1 MGFYLIQSDF
11 SHGELDR
18 RLFSRADLQIYNKS
32 AQKLRNVVV
41 IPQGGARRRFGS
53 LFIETIT
60 QNTGR
65 YMLTEFQFD
74 AETNYLFL
82 LEPGLLRIF
91 FNDIQVASI
100 SIGIPWTSS
109 DLIDQS
115 IRFTQTTN
123 LMVVTGNFAPITIL
137 RTSAHSGWQIA
148 NIVFRNKPTIPFV
161 DAPYSSI
168 TFKLDDVKISKGR
181 TLTATS
187 AIFTSEF
194 VDGLFRA
201 VGPPESFAQ
210 IGVARITQFNTST
223 EVIVE
228 ITSTFADALKV
239 SEGGVTGNNVDLEI
253 PVFTTIRGWPK
264 SVTFYEGRLW
274 FGGIK
279 GGTKPNSALLGY
291 LMGSV
296 VNDFFNFD
304 TGTGLDDESIQFP
317 IDSDVLI
324 SIEYL
329 VGDRSLQVFT
339 IGGEFAAPQVDETPL
354 TPSNIAIR
362 KQTNNGIQ
370 NVRPVVL
377 DNQTFYIARGGKRAI
392 SFVYTDTAVSYQ
404 STDISILS
412 PQIVRNPIDSAVIK
426 GSSTD
431 DANYLLYVNG
441 DDGSLAV
448 FQSLL
453 IENVAA
459 WTLSQL
465 EDDPLEA
472 KFQRITQV
480 GDVIY
485 AIIERVDATLS
496 LTTEVL
502 DEPILTESGEEILAE
517 ESSVHE
523 LIKLSFNA
531 FTDSAI
537 QQTFTTPT
545 TVITGLDHLED
556 KTVHIRGEVTTDEGF
571 FVFEPQVVLGGQIT
585 LGSPVVTVEVGLP
598 FTPEIQPMPVQIPS
612 QQGPTLYIPKRLIR
626 YFIDFFESVG
636 VFLDG
641 SLIPYLAFGDDVL
654 DQPPQIT
661 SDLIEFTN
669 LGGWDRR
676 QAPIITQNDPLPMT
690 ILGIGYEV
698 EV

>member
-1 MGFYLIQSDF
+1 MGFYLIQADF

-18 RLFSRADLQIYNKS
+18 RLFSRSDLQIYNKS
-32 AQKLRNVVV
+32 AQQLRNVVI

-53 LFIETIT
+53 LFIETLV

-74 AETNYLFL
+74 AVTNYLFL
-82 LEPGLLRIF
+82 LEPQKLTIF
-91 FNDIQVASI
+91 FEDVEVASI
-100 SIGIPWTSS
+100 SAGIPWTSE
-109 DLIDQS
+109 DLINQDL
-115 IRFTQTTN
+115 RFTQTTN
-123 LMVVTGNFAPITIL
+123 LMIITGNFRPIRIV
-137 RTSAHSGWQIA
+137 RVSAHNVWQVS
-148 NIVFRNKPTIPFV
+148 NLVFRNKPTIPFTDIDYSGFDFRLDIV
-161 DAPYSSI
+161 NVGKRRVLTSSSSI
-168 TFKLDDVKISKGR
+168 
-181 TLTATS
+181 
-187 AIFTSEF
+187 FTDEF
-194 VDGLFRA
+194 NGGIVRGIGSDTDF
-201 VGPPESFAQ
+201 VQ
-210 IGVARITQFNTST
+210 IGVGRILLVTSST
-223 EVIVE
+223 RAEIE
-228 ITSTFADALKV
+228 ITSAF
-239 SEGGVTGNNVDLEI
+239 SEAFKSAQGVTGNIVDLEI
-253 PVFTTIRGWPK
+253 PVFTDIRGWPHAT
-264 SVTFYEGRLW
+264 TFYEGRLW
-274 FGGIK
+274 FGGIR
-279 GGTKPNSALLGY
+279 GGSKPNSALLGY
-291 LMGSV
+291 MVGSV
-296 VNDFFNFD
+296 VNDFLNFD
-304 TGTGLDDESIQFP
+304 TGTGIDSDSIQFP

-324 SIEYL
+324 SIQYL

-339 IGGEFAAPQVDETPL
+339 IGGEFSAPQADETPL
-354 TPSNIAIR
+354 TPSNISIR
-362 KQTNNGIQ
+362 KQTNKGII
-370 NVRPVVL
+370 NVKPVVL
-377 DNQTFYIARGGKRAI
+377 DNQTFYIAKGGKRAM
-392 SFVYTDTAVSYQ
+392 SFVYQDSAISYQ
-404 STDISILS
+404 STNISVLS
-412 PQIVRNPIDSAVIK
+412 PQIIRNPIDSAVLK

-431 DANYLLYVNG
+431 DADYLLYVNG

-480 GDVIY
+480 GEVIY

-496 LTTEVL
+496 LTTEIL
-502 DEPILTESGEEILAE
+502 DEPILTENGEEILAE

-523 LIKLSFNA
+523 LIKLDFNT
-531 FTDSAI
+531 FTDSAV
-537 QQTFTTPT
+537 QKTFTTPT

-556 KTVHIRGEVTTDEGF
+556 KLVHIRGEVTAGQGF
-571 FVFEPQVVLGGQIT
+571 FVLEPQFVEGGQIT
-585 LGSPVVTVEVGLP
+585 LETAVVAVEVGLP
-598 FTPEIQPMPVQIPS
+598 FTPIIQPMPVQIPA

-626 YFIDFFESVG
+626 YFIDFFDSVG

-654 DQPPQIT
+654 DQPPQIR
-661 SDLIEFTN
+661 SALVEFDN